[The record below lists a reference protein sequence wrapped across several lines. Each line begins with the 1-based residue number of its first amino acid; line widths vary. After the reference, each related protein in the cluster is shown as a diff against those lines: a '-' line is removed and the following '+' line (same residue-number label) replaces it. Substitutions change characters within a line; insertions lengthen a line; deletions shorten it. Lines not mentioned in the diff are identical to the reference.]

1 MESILDENETETS
14 AKSDNQNTA
23 TDGNESSKKIE
34 EINIEKKVSFKFI
47 IVSDYIYNF
56 LSVSIYNIVILRKMH
71 LFLYCINDFY
81 II

>member
-23 TDGNESSKKIE
+23 TDGNESSKEIE

-56 LSVSIYNIVILRKMH
+56 LSISIYNIVILREMH